1 MVSISQQCD
10 NVSQKKIIA
19 KSVKRTLGE
28 YSQNMTLEDLS
39 TSNSLIS
46 IDILMLQKTVVED
59 SWQFFKSCL
68 GVKNS
73 KTLDSQLVRQ
83 VVSQSWLFPVKPF
96 RCKNES
102 RERIDN

>member
-1 MVSISQQCD
+1 MARKITVSHKTEDKMVSISQQCD

-46 IDILMLQKTVVED
+46 IDILMLQKKVVEVVG
-59 SWQFFKSCL
+59 SSSNPVL
-68 GVKNS
+68 AS
-73 KTLDSQLVRQ
+73 KIPRLSTPNWSDR
-83 VVSQSWLFPVKPF
+83 LFHSHGF
-96 RCKNES
+96 S
-102 RERIDN
+102 L